1 MMEFLA
7 QSLEKMRAARP
18 MVPCI
23 TNNVTMDFV
32 ANCLLAAGASP
43 VMSNDARDVEELLHQ
58 SRVLYIN
65 TGTPDEAF
73 MQLVQ
78 RCAGLST
85 SLQKT
90 LVLDAPGAGAT
101 SFRTLLAEELLAHVN
116 ILRGN
121 ASEILALAG
130 FDGRGRGVDS
140 TASVEDAQKAAI
152 HLAAARNCTVAISG
166 ASDFITDA
174 SHHQTLNRGT
184 PLMASVTG
192 MGCALGA
199 MMAAFCAVTATH
211 LEAATHASLFFGLAG
226 ELAARQAQG
235 PGSFR
240 VAFMDTL
247 MAITPEI
254 LVNATHERII

>member
-1 MMEFLA
+1 MMESLS
-7 QSLEKMRAARP
+7 QSLAKLRAARP

-23 TNNVTMDFV
+23 TNPVTMDFV

-43 VMSNDARDVEELLHQ
+43 VMTNDARDVEELLHQ

-65 TGTPDEAF
+65 TGTPDEGF
-73 MQLVQ
+73 MQLA
-78 RCAGLST
+78 RLSAKLST
-85 SLQKT
+85 SLEKT

-101 SFRTLLAEELLAHVN
+101 SLRTLLAEALLPHVS

-130 FDGRGRGVDS
+130 FEGKGRGVDS
-140 TASVEDAQKAAI
+140 MASVEDAQNAAI
-152 HLAAARNCTVAISG
+152 RLAAARNCTVGISG
-166 ASDFITDA
+166 ATDFLTDG
-174 SHHQTLNRGT
+174 SHQHTLNRGT

-199 MMAAFCAVTATH
+199 MMAAFSAITATH
-211 LEAATHASLFFGLAG
+211 LEAATHASLFFGLTG

-240 VAFMDTL
+240 VAFVDTL
-247 MAITPEI
+247 MAITPDI
-254 LVNATHERII
+254 LERYA